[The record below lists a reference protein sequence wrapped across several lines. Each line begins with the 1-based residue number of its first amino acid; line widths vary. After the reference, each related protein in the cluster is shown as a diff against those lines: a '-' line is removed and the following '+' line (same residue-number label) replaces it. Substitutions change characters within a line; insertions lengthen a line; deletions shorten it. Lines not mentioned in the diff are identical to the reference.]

1 MRRHRHDALRRHG
14 RIGNASQGT
23 RRQYRRG
30 KDTPQNA
37 RSRMVRSLHSGT
49 VGSTPQIG
57 DHHPR
62 KPFRTETERNG
73 GMSLIA
79 RLGHAG
85 SSMNS
90 SARRGSR
97 LRNLGRTHAAPIH
110 AGSSMNNSANRGS
123 RLRNLGRTH
132 AAPIHAGS
140 SMNNS
145 GARREMPDANLRNS
159 SKRRKS

>member
-1 MRRHRHDALRRHG
+1 
-14 RIGNASQGT
+14 
-23 RRQYRRG
+23 
-30 KDTPQNA
+30 
-37 RSRMVRSLHSGT
+37 MVRSLHSGT

-145 GARREMPDANLRNS
+145 ANRGSRLRNLGRTHAAPIHAGSSMNNSGARREMPDANLRNS